1 MSQPFSGGIAFPHDV
16 ENKAATSALP
26 IENFTPARL
35 VIPLRQGFG
44 AACVP
49 VVDVGQTV
57 KKGQLVGRPS
67 EDGGTPVHCGISG
80 TVRAL
85 SPMPVIGGEEV
96 LCVTVENDSFHT
108 PEAPLS
114 WNNTPEGIVCLMAD
128 AGLVGMGGAGFPTAV
143 KFSTDKPIHQVLIN
157 GCECE
162 PYLTCD
168 HRLMLQEAEKV
179 IKGAQAMGRVVEA
192 AVTIC
197 VENNKPDAVTALEQA
212 ARDADV
218 KVLSLP
224 ARYPQGGE
232 RQLIQAVTGLEVPD
246 GKLPADVG
254 VLVSNVATAAA
265 LADAMDG
272 TPLTHRIVTVSG
284 QVNRPANLRVPIGT
298 LLADLLAHCGGIAGD
313 DGNSRPL
320 YIAGGPMTGTLLE
333 RLDVPVTKTTGGLL
347 AILRPENTEQNCIRC
362 GACARVCPS
371 RLMPFAIDRAVIGG
385 HPDICADYNAQQ
397 CIACGSCSYVCPAK
411 RFLAARVSLARGTAR
426 RLNQQ
431 KATRK
436 EAAQ

>member
-1 MSQPFSGGIAFPHDV
+1 MHRRPAVLGLPADELSLFD
-16 ENKAATSALP
+16 ALP

-157 GCECE
+157 GCEGE
-162 PYLTCD
+162 PYLTC
-168 HRLMLQEAEKV
+168 
-179 IKGAQAMGRVVEA
+179 
-192 AVTIC
+192 
-197 VENNKPDAVTALEQA
+197 
-212 ARDADV
+212 
-218 KVLSLP
+218 LSLIHICCP
-224 ARYPQGGE
+224 YW
-232 RQLIQAVTGLEVPD
+232 
-246 GKLPADVG
+246 
-254 VLVSNVATAAA
+254 
-265 LADAMDG
+265 
-272 TPLTHRIVTVSG
+272 SG
-284 QVNRPANLRVPIGT
+284 
-298 LLADLLAHCGGIAGD
+298 
-313 DGNSRPL
+313 
-320 YIAGGPMTGTLLE
+320 
-333 RLDVPVTKTTGGLL
+333 
-347 AILRPENTEQNCIRC
+347 
-362 GACARVCPS
+362 
-371 RLMPFAIDRAVIGG
+371 
-385 HPDICADYNAQQ
+385 
-397 CIACGSCSYVCPAK
+397 
-411 RFLAARVSLARGTAR
+411 
-426 RLNQQ
+426 
-431 KATRK
+431 
-436 EAAQ
+436 

>member
-1 MSQPFSGGIAFPHDV
+1 MLSQPFSGGIAFPHDV

-197 VENNKPDAVTALEQA
+197 VEDNKPDAVTALEQA

-284 QVNRPANLRVPIGT
+284 QVNPVSYTHLT
-298 LLADLLAHCGGIAGD
+298 L
-313 DGNSRPL
+313 P
-320 YIAGGPMTGTLLE
+320 
-333 RLDVPVTKTTGGLL
+333 TK
-347 AILRPENTEQNCIRC
+347 A
-362 GACARVCPS
+362 
-371 RLMPFAIDRAVIGG
+371 
-385 HPDICADYNAQQ
+385 
-397 CIACGSCSYVCPAK
+397 
-411 RFLAARVSLARGTAR
+411 
-426 RLNQQ
+426 
-431 KATRK
+431 
-436 EAAQ
+436 

>member
-1 MSQPFSGGIAFPHDV
+1 M
-16 ENKAATSALP
+16 
-26 IENFTPARL
+26 
-35 VIPLRQGFG
+35 
-44 AACVP
+44 
-49 VVDVGQTV
+49 
-57 KKGQLVGRPS
+57 
-67 EDGGTPVHCGISG
+67 HCGISG

-298 LLADLLAHCGGIAGD
+298 LLPFA
-313 DGNSRPL
+313 
-320 YIAGGPMTGTLLE
+320 GTLRRDSGRRRE
-333 RLDVPVTKTTGGLL
+333 QPSAVYSG
-347 AILRPENTEQNCIRC
+347 RPHDRHPA
-362 GACARVCPS
+362 GAAGCARYQNHRRP
-371 RLMPFAIDRAVIGG
+371 AG
-385 HPDICADYNAQQ
+385 HPSA
-397 CIACGSCSYVCPAK
+397 GEHGTE
-411 RFLAARVSLARGTAR
+411 LHSLRGLRAGLPIPPDAFR
-426 RLNQQ
+426 H
-431 KATRK
+431 
-436 EAAQ
+436 